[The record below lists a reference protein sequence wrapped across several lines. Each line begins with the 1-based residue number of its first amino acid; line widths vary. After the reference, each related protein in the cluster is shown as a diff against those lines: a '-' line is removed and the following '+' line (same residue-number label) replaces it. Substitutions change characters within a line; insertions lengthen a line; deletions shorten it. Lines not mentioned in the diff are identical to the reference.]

1 MTEVNKRKMLVE
13 KRAMRF
19 SFLGSAAFVAAE
31 LVSFFLTGAHTIL
44 MDCIFDG
51 MDLILI
57 GPFMVLIP
65 FLYRPET
72 ERHPYGYSQFESL
85 FIILKYS
92 ALLAVCA
99 GTIVDNVRLIQ
110 SGGHLVDAGDVAAF
124 ELFVMAGCLAVVFAL
139 HTLSKRY
146 SSQIIQSELYAWK
159 LDTVT
164 SCGIAVAFLLQIALE
179 RTSLSWIAPY
189 MDPIVA
195 IVLTGLLL
203 VEPVKEICENV
214 RELLLFSA
222 PSETVDHVREIA
234 APEVAKYGAEIT
246 FLEVVQT
253 GRKTWIEIYVR
264 EKSDTVSVRQL
275 AEATRSIRE
284 KLSGDFDQYCVEV
297 VPDVDAIPQEE
308 KRPRERTYAQRLPER
323 EAV

>member
-1 MTEVNKRKMLVE
+1 
-13 KRAMRF
+13 
-19 SFLGSAAFVAAE
+19 
-31 LVSFFLTGAHTIL
+31 
-44 MDCIFDG
+44 
-51 MDLILI
+51 
-57 GPFMVLIP
+57 
-65 FLYRPET
+65 
-72 ERHPYGYSQFESL
+72 
-85 FIILKYS
+85 
-92 ALLAVCA
+92 
-99 GTIVDNVRLIQ
+99 
-110 SGGHLVDAGDVAAF
+110 
-124 ELFVMAGCLAVVFAL
+124 
-139 HTLSKRY
+139 
-146 SSQIIQSELYAWK
+146 
-159 LDTVT
+159 
-164 SCGIAVAFLLQIALE
+164 
-179 RTSLSWIAPY
+179 
-189 MDPIVA
+189 MDPLVA

-297 VPDVDAIPQEE
+297 VPDVEAAPEEERYPQE
-308 KRPRERTYAQRLPER
+308 KTYAEHLPER

>member
-31 LVSFFLTGAHTIL
+31 LISFFWTGAHTIL

-65 FLYRPET
+65 FLYR
-72 ERHPYGYSQFESL
+72 FESL

-92 ALLAVCA
+92 ALLVVCA
-99 GTIVDNVRLIQ
+99 GTIVDNIRLIQ
-110 SGGHLVDAGDVAAF
+110 SGGHLVNAGDVAAF
-124 ELFVMAGCLAVVFAL
+124 ELFVMAGCLAVLFAL
-139 HTLSKRY
+139 HTLSKKY

-164 SCGIAVAFLLQIALE
+164 SCGIAIAFLLQIALE
-179 RTSLSWIAPY
+179 HTELAWVAPY
-189 MDPIVA
+189 MDPLVA

-297 VPDVDAIPQEE
+297 VPDVEAAPEEERYPQE
-308 KRPRERTYAQRLPER
+308 KTYAEHLPER

>member
-1 MTEVNKRKMLVE
+1 MTEGNKRKMLVE

-31 LVSFFLTGAHTIL
+31 LVSFFMTGAHTIL
-44 MDCIFDG
+44 MDCIFYG

-57 GPFMVLIP
+57 GPFLVLIP

-92 ALLAVCA
+92 ALLVVCA
-99 GTIVDNVRLIQ
+99 ATIVDNIRLIQ
-110 SGGHLVDAGDVAAF
+110 SGGHLVNAGDVAAF
-124 ELFVMAGCLAVVFAL
+124 EFFVMAGCLTVVLAL
-139 HTLSKRY
+139 HRLSKKY

-164 SCGIAVAFLLQIALE
+164 SCGIAIAFLLQIVME
-179 RTSLSWIAPY
+179 HTSLAWLAPY
-189 MDPIVA
+189 MDPAVA
-195 IVLTGLLL
+195 IALTCLLL
-203 VEPVKEICENV
+203 AEPIKEICENV
-214 RELLLFSA
+214 KEILLFSA

-264 EKSDTVSVRQL
+264 
-275 AEATRSIRE
+275 
-284 KLSGDFDQYCVEV
+284 
-297 VPDVDAIPQEE
+297 
-308 KRPRERTYAQRLPER
+308 
-323 EAV
+323 